1 VPILDT
7 TVPALVLKM
16 GRYPIHHGTLG
27 VIRSLGRL
35 GVEVYAVVEDRFIP
49 SAMSRY
55 LTGSFS
61 WKKHGAEEPYLTGLS
76 EIGRRLGRPAILVPT
91 DDYAA
96 AFIAE
101 HSADLERSFLF
112 PRLPRDLP
120 RRLANKRTLSSL
132 CTSVAVPHPEVAF
145 PTSLEEVHA
154 FLDRASF
161 PVVVKAAD
169 AHLLPDGARS
179 TSLARSPKELLAIY
193 ELAAG
198 ADASNLIFQ
207 EYIPFS
213 SAEDWIFH
221 GYSNPQTGCWV
232 SFTGK
237 KLRSYPPFAGPTTL
251 GVTVPNEA
259 LAMQSEKMLK
269 AIGYAGIVDL
279 DYRFDKR
286 DGQYKLLDFNPRIGA
301 NFRMFENADG
311 VDVVRALHLDI
322 TGRAVPQSPP
332 VYGRKL
338 LVESHDLSASLG
350 YLRHGGLTFG
360 GWWQSLRGKK
370 ELAWFSWE
378 DPLPASILYFR
389 LLCRLVGRALGRAA
403 VLAGHLSKAR
413 GERRRAA
420 IPEGLPQSN
429 AIVRSCEELRKPG
442 RLRDVAD
449 RSNLQLPRL

>member
-7 TVPALVLKM
+7 TVPALLLKM

-61 WKKHGAEEPYLTGLS
+61 WKAFGAEEPYLTGLS
-76 EIGRRLGRPAILVPT
+76 AISKQLGRPAILIPT

-101 HSADLERSFLF
+101 HSANLERWFLF

-120 RRLANKRTLSSL
+120 RQLANKRILSSL
-132 CTSVAVPHPEVAF
+132 CKSIAAPHPEVAF
-145 PTSLEEVHA
+145 PGSLEDVHA
-154 FLDRASF
+154 FLDRATF

-193 ELAAG
+193 ELAASVDG
-198 ADASNLIFQ
+198 SNLIFQ
-207 EYIPFS
+207 EYIPLS

-221 GYSNPQTGCWV
+221 GYSNPQTGCWI

-251 GVTVPNEA
+251 GVSVPNET
-259 LAMQSEKMLK
+259 LAMQSEKLLK
-269 AIGYAGIVDL
+269 AIGYAGIMDL

-301 NFRMFENADG
+301 NFRMFENVDG
-311 VDVVRALHLDI
+311 IDVVRALHLDL
-322 TGRAVPQSPP
+322 TGKAVLQSPP
-332 VYGRKL
+332 AYGRKL

-350 YLRHGGLTFG
+350 YLRHGGLTLG
-360 GWWQSLRGKK
+360 AWWQSLKGKK

-378 DPLPASILYFR
+378 DPLPASVLYFR
-389 LLCRLVGRALGRAA
+389 LLLRLVGRAIRRAA
-403 VLAGHLSKAR
+403 GLAGYMSKAR
-413 GERRRAA
+413 GEKRSAGAVPRAFPQSAA
-420 IPEGLPQSN
+420 IVGP
-429 AIVRSCEELRKPG
+429 CEELGATKPVQAAGRG
-442 RLRDVAD
+442 RL
-449 RSNLQLPRL
+449 Q

>member
-1 VPILDT
+1 MPILDT

-61 WKKHGAEEPYLTGLS
+61 WKTYGVEEPYLTGLS
-76 EIGRRLGRPAILVPT
+76 AIGKQLGRPAILVPT

-101 HSADLERSFLF
+101 HSASLERWFLF
-112 PRLPRDLP
+112 PRLPRGLP
-120 RRLANKRTLSSL
+120 RQLANKRILSSL
-132 CTSVAVPHPEVAF
+132 CKSIAVPHPEVAF
-145 PTSLEEVHA
+145 PGSLEDVHA

-169 AHLLPDGARS
+169 AHLLPNGARS
-179 TSLARSPKELLAIY
+179 TSLARNPKELLALY
-193 ELAAG
+193 ELATSAEG
-198 ADASNLIFQ
+198 SNLIFQ

-221 GYSNPQTGCWV
+221 GYSNPQTGCQV

-251 GVTVPNEA
+251 GVSVRNET
-259 LAMQSEKMLK
+259 LAMQSEKLLK
-269 AIGYAGIVDL
+269 AIGYAGIMDL

-311 VDVVRALHLDI
+311 VDVVRALHLDL
-322 TGRAVPQSPP
+322 TGRAVLQSPP

-350 YLRHGGLTFG
+350 YLRDGGLTLG
-360 GWWQSLRGKK
+360 AWWQSLKGKK

-378 DPLPASILYFR
+378 DPVPASVLYFR
-389 LLCRLVGRALGRAA
+389 LLFRVVGRAVRRAA
-403 VLAGHLSKAR
+403 ELGGRLSKAR
-413 GERRRAA
+413 GERRSPA
-420 IPEGLPQSN
+420 
-429 AIVRSCEELRKPG
+429 AIVRPCEEVVTSVQAAGRG
-442 RLRDVAD
+442 RL
-449 RSNLQLPRL
+449 Q